1 MRIRRG
7 EIWWAELGEPRGSEP
22 GYRRPV
28 LVVQEDAYNESR
40 LATVVVLSLTS
51 DARYAE
57 LPGNVLLT
65 EEQSGLQRDSV
76 VNVTQVTTIDR
87 SWLESRVGKLRKSVM
102 DQVEYGL
109 RLVLGF

>member
-22 GYRRPV
+22 GFRRPV

-40 LATVVVLSLTS
+40 LATVIVLSLTS
-51 DARYAE
+51 DARYGE
-57 LPGNVLLT
+57 MPGNVQLSK
-65 EEQSGLQRDSV
+65 EQSGLERDSI